1 MRELYD
7 VNIFLCYAYETA
19 TSKTLFTLRN
29 SLNKQCQNPS
39 FEKKTIYICRKE
51 IHKNGNVNRRQKL
64 YKIYIR
70 VFHIKLDFNYLY
82 KIRY

>member
-39 FEKKTIYICRKE
+39 FEKKKPYTYVERKYIKMETLIEDKNYIKYIFVYFTLSSILIIYIK
-51 IHKNGNVNRRQKL
+51 
-64 YKIYIR
+64 
-70 VFHIKLDFNYLY
+70 
-82 KIRY
+82 